1 MTGWVESNGEYV
13 LTTAAGRVLI
23 VYQRGRD
30 GLWSWQ
36 VDEADG
42 DAVALGRA
50 ATLPDAQAA
59 ALAAAD
65 GL

>member
-1 MTGWVESNGEYV
+1 MIDWAESNGEYMAT
-13 LTTAAGRVLI
+13 LENGRVLI

-50 ATLPDAQAA
+50 ASLEDAQAA
-59 ALAAAD
+59 AVTAAA